1 MKRSLSVGS
10 WMMIFQRTVYI
21 LVCQCD
27 RNLCL
32 VTFTFSLDSEL
43 SAEGVQGTEE
53 QDVLCSPGWRSAND
67 VNFFHRDDINAN
79 TIFDM

>member
-43 SAEGVQGTEE
+43 SAEGV
-53 QDVLCSPGWRSAND
+53 
-67 VNFFHRDDINAN
+67 
-79 TIFDM
+79 

>member
-53 QDVLCSPGWRSAND
+53 QDVFMFTWMAVCQRRPLLP
-67 VNFFHRDDINAN
+67 
-79 TIFDM
+79 